1 VKWERAKGCYYTGD
15 KEVEGRWRWRWI
27 IDVAGGGDV
36 N

>member
-1 VKWERAKGCYYTGD
+1 VKWERAKGFYYTGD
-15 KEVEGRWRWRWI
+15 KEVEGRWI

>member
-1 VKWERAKGCYYTGD
+1 MGKGEGLLLHG
-15 KEVEGRWRWRWI
+15 KEVEGRWRWI

>member
-15 KEVEGRWRWRWI
+15 KEVEGRWRWI